1 MSRRV
6 LCCAEAIGLAVAGLL
21 LPAALAQ
28 TGGATF
34 GDVVR
39 LGGTPSDV
47 VLDETRGRLYLVR
60 QAANRRRESAVSL
73 K

>member
-1 MSRRV
+1 M
-6 LCCAEAIGLAVAGLL
+6 GLAVAGLL

-47 VLDETRGRLYLVR
+47 VLDETRGRLYLVQ
-60 QAANRRRESAVSL
+60 QAANRRRESPVL
-73 K
+73 RE